1 MTLEKYEKDKKKT
14 YNKVPVRQLI
24 NFNNSTQDD
33 IKVSIVI
40 PIFNV
45 ETYLPQC
52 LDSILNQSL
61 KEIEIICVND
71 GSTDNSLEIL
81 KEYLSKDERIK
92 IIDKE
97 NAGYGHTMNIGMD
110 LASGEY
116 IGIVESDDFILPDML
131 SILYNEAS
139 SNNLDFVKS
148 DYYRFFGEEENI
160 VKNYFKIDSTDS
172 LYNQIVST
180 SENHETFKVLM
191 NTWTGL
197 YKTSFLRENNIR
209 HFETPGASYQDN
221 GFWFKTFFYGKRVMF
236 IPQAFYMYRR
246 DNPNSSV
253 KNKEKVYAMDSEY
266 DLIYEFLEKSGKKDE
281 FIDALT
287 FAKYNNFHFTMD
299 RIDLEFKE
307 EFLKNTAKNFIE
319 MKEKG
324 EYDPSLLYEEDK
336 NILEWIVED
345 TNNYYNYMYTINEEN
360 YEHLRKYLECRI
372 DIKNYGSEANDV
384 ILIDCNDPL
393 CNTTQPHW
401 FNNNEGVGNVIT
413 SVKGDLNLTFK
424 CVNDGKLVLEF
435 KGLDYKDKRGNRI
448 PLYIDYTEIIIDEE
462 NILTGSMVSW
472 HDNPFYFEKEVTD
485 GQIVNVQVTW
495 LPLNKESNIKLHDES
510 DQFFNILSRARIDIK
525 NRGVSDNNII
535 ILENNDPNLDVSQ
548 PSWFNN
554 HEGIGTMLTSLKGDL
569 NLSLKC
575 INDGNMTIE
584 FKGLDFKDKN
594 GNRIPIFIDY
604 TYLMIDGKELISGS
618 LVSWHD
624 NPYIYNEKVKDGQI
638 INLEVRWYPLNKYSI
653 SYFNDNKISH
663 ENIENINIEELREE
677 IENLKIENK
686 ELREFNENILNSNS
700 WKLTDSLRKIKHAKK

>member
-266 DLIYEFLEKSGKKDE
+266 DLIYEFLEKVEKKM
-281 FIDALT
+281 
-287 FAKYNNFHFTMD
+287 N
-299 RIDLEFKE
+299 
-307 EFLKNTAKNFIE
+307 
-319 MKEKG
+319 
-324 EYDPSLLYEEDK
+324 SL
-336 NILEWIVED
+336 
-345 TNNYYNYMYTINEEN
+345 
-360 YEHLRKYLECRI
+360 
-372 DIKNYGSEANDV
+372 
-384 ILIDCNDPL
+384 
-393 CNTTQPHW
+393 
-401 FNNNEGVGNVIT
+401 
-413 SVKGDLNLTFK
+413 
-424 CVNDGKLVLEF
+424 
-435 KGLDYKDKRGNRI
+435 
-448 PLYIDYTEIIIDEE
+448 
-462 NILTGSMVSW
+462 
-472 HDNPFYFEKEVTD
+472 
-485 GQIVNVQVTW
+485 
-495 LPLNKESNIKLHDES
+495 
-510 DQFFNILSRARIDIK
+510 
-525 NRGVSDNNII
+525 
-535 ILENNDPNLDVSQ
+535 
-548 PSWFNN
+548 
-554 HEGIGTMLTSLKGDL
+554 ML
-569 NLSLKC
+569 
-575 INDGNMTIE
+575 
-584 FKGLDFKDKN
+584 
-594 GNRIPIFIDY
+594 
-604 TYLMIDGKELISGS
+604 
-618 LVSWHD
+618 
-624 NPYIYNEKVKDGQI
+624 
-638 INLEVRWYPLNKYSI
+638 
-653 SYFNDNKISH
+653 
-663 ENIENINIEELREE
+663 
-677 IENLKIENK
+677 
-686 ELREFNENILNSNS
+686 
-700 WKLTDSLRKIKHAKK
+700 